1 MKQNK
6 FSAAAVCGL
15 AAVMTLQVSAAAWG
29 ATPRFGRSEEEWD
42 RLEDNVL
49 EYGEIEDLIHEYN
62 VTVQN
67 NLQQWNRDD
76 KGKSMEDYVD
86 WYQQSADDF
95 YNQAAEAE
103 NEIASIGMEM
113 QGRQAEL
120 SAQQAADA
128 ASDGETRRLSYELEE
143 KKLAKQAQQIMNDW
157 YQKQQTLIAQQKNRE
172 LLEAALASAQ
182 SRQSIGAATQ
192 AEVLSAQQ
200 NLQNGEAQITA
211 LKSQIEQTRQQM
223 IVMLG
228 WNQTS
233 TPEIRPMPEP
243 DQARI
248 AAMDVAADTEKAYAN
263 DYTLKINQRKLEN
276 SVSDSS
282 RSIYEKTIRDDRQQI
297 AVAVNSAYQAVQQAQ
312 NSLNEAA
319 LNLEIAEKNWNTA
332 QTQYSLGTISRM
344 EHLQLETA
352 YVTAQTA
359 YETAKLT
366 LLAAAETYDW
376 TVRGVR

>member
-1 MKQNK
+1 
-6 FSAAAVCGL
+6 
-15 AAVMTLQVSAAAWG
+15 
-29 ATPRFGRSEEEWD
+29 
-42 RLEDNVL
+42 
-49 EYGEIEDLIHEYN
+49 
-62 VTVQN
+62 
-67 NLQQWNRDD
+67 
-76 KGKSMEDYVD
+76 
-86 WYQQSADDF
+86 
-95 YNQAAEAE
+95 
-103 NEIASIGMEM
+103 
-113 QGRQAEL
+113 
-120 SAQQAADA
+120 
-128 ASDGETRRLSYELEE
+128 
-143 KKLAKQAQQIMNDW
+143 
-157 YQKQQTLIAQQKNRE
+157 
-172 LLEAALASAQ
+172 
-182 SRQSIGAATQ
+182 
-192 AEVLSAQQ
+192 
-200 NLQNGEAQITA
+200 
-211 LKSQIEQTRQQM
+211 
-223 IVMLG
+223 
-228 WNQTS
+228 
-233 TPEIRPMPEP
+233 
-243 DQARI
+243 
-248 AAMDVAADTEKAYAN
+248 MDVAADTEKAYAN